1 MRAREFAKYLR
12 RRLSCQ
18 AVNSMGMTA
27 LEWRAR
33 GRRRHAGQRPP
44 RAAARGAVGGADG
57 ADDARFEQGGMDTNV
72 FSANLLISE
81 IEASARRR
89 HPAAAVW

>member
-1 MRAREFAKYLR
+1 MVSY
-12 RRLSCQ
+12 RLIKICDPKE
-18 AVNSMGMTA
+18 GKKGT
-27 LEWRAR
+27 
-33 GRRRHAGQRPP
+33 
-44 RAAARGAVGGADG
+44 AARGAVGGADG